1 MTSFSID
8 ETSNQSCSSPVLGKR
23 KPVKPQSSVWEHF
36 IKVEGCDPKYPRAA
50 CKHCGASYAC
60 DSKRN
65 GTTNLKRHL
74 EKCKMYVNPLEDNV
88 EGEGDSESNLMTA
101 SFTQENCRKMLARM
115 VILDELPFKFVES
128 EGFHQ
133 FCRALNPKFVIPSRV
148 TVAKD
153 CFQMYMKEKK
163 KLKNALTRS
172 GQRVCLTTDTWTS
185 VQNINYMVIT
195 AHFIDDD
202 WNLHK
207 RILNFCQVANH
218 KGDTIGRAIE
228 KCLEGWG
235 IDRLFTVTVDNASSN
250 DVAIAYLVKKFKGR
264 NGLVLDGE
272 FIHIRCCAHILN
284 LIVSDALKDLYVSI
298 IRIRNAVKYV
308 RSSPARLQ
316 IFKDF
321 AKEDKMSTKNCLTM
335 DVPTRWNSTFTMLDG
350 AIKCQKTFERLE
362 EHDPSYLLKDD
373 IPTTEDW
380 DNAKVF
386 VKFLKTFSE
395 VTMKFYASMSDFKYI
410 FHELCLIQEIIREY
424 SSYENALLSQMTLSM
439 QTKFNK
445 YWGIT
450 TSEKTNLL
458 LYVSVVLD
466 PRYKLAYVNYCFN
479 EFLEEDGAKIWTN
492 KVEEAFRRL
501 CDDYYMRMSKE
512 KYSQTQSCTP
522 IEGFGFQSQSEIP
535 SISSSGFYKAR
546 ATVHDRFKQSNK
558 TCLDDA
564 KTEVTRYLDEARIDC
579 MGDEYLD
586 LLTWWKVNSSRFK
599 IISQVARDIYSIPI
613 STVPSESA
621 FSTGG
626 RVLDSFRS
634 SLTPQTAEALICAR
648 IGFDLNLWMT

>member
-1 MTSFSID
+1 M
-8 ETSNQSCSSPVLGKR
+8 VL
-23 KPVKPQSSVWEHF
+23 
-36 IKVEGCDPKYPRAA
+36 
-50 CKHCGASYAC
+50 
-60 DSKRN
+60 
-65 GTTNLKRHL
+65 
-74 EKCKMYVNPLEDNV
+74 M
-88 EGEGDSESNLMTA
+88 
-101 SFTQENCRKMLARM
+101 
-115 VILDELPFKFVES
+115 
-128 EGFHQ
+128 
-133 FCRALNPKFVIPSRV
+133 
-148 TVAKD
+148 
-153 CFQMYMKEKK
+153 
-163 KLKNALTRS
+163 
-172 GQRVCLTTDTWTS
+172 
-185 VQNINYMVIT
+185 

-284 LIVSDALKDLYVSI
+284 LIVSDALKDLHVSI

-362 EHDPSYLLKDD
+362 EHDPSYLPKDD

-395 VTMKFYASMSDFKYI
+395 
-410 FHELCLIQEIIREY
+410 
-424 SSYENALLSQMTLSM
+424 
-439 QTKFNK
+439 TKFNK

-466 PRYKLAYVNYCFN
+466 PR
-479 EFLEEDGAKIWTN
+479 
-492 KVEEAFRRL
+492 
-501 CDDYYMRMSKE
+501 
-512 KYSQTQSCTP
+512 
-522 IEGFGFQSQSEIP
+522 
-535 SISSSGFYKAR
+535 
-546 ATVHDRFKQSNK
+546 FKQSNK
-558 TCLDDA
+558 TCQDDA

-586 LLTWWKVNSSRFK
+586 LLTWWKVNSSLFM

-613 STVPSESA
+613 SAVPSESV

-634 SLTPQTAEALICAR
+634 SLTPQTAEALICAQNWIQSKPLDDMTEEIDGAEEIDEEFIN
-648 IGFDLNLWMT
+648 IGKEMESAFENLNNDSMELKYVLHTVPESVEMIGTAATIRLLLLDDEDEEEDLKSALRLAFTQLMSAPKLLISKVISELTRRLHSESENVGSKETDYMDDEAMFPSATSVGEIVPFQKPDSSLVLF